1 MVYCV
6 LMILYLNT
14 RDVRMVFQRRKRH
27 GVPREN

>member
-1 MVYCV
+1 
-6 LMILYLNT
+6 MILYLNT